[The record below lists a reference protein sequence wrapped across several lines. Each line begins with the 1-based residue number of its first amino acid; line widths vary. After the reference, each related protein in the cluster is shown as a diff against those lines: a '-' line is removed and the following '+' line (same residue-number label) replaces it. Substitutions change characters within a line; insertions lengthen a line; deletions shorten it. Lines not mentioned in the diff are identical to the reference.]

1 LSNSK
6 EDIQYYKNNLEW
18 LLVLFEG
25 SMDEKIFE
33 MIMEKLN
40 FEAQDYLEKQKKVQD
55 FIN

>member
-1 LSNSK
+1 MSNSK